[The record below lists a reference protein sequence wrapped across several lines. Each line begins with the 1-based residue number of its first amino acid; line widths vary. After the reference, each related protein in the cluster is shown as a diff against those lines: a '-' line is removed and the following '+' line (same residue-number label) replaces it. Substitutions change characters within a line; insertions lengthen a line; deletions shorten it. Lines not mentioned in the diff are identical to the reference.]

1 MARGLGTAHE
11 DQVATLTAAAVRVL
25 DRDGLPALT
34 FRRVAAEAGVSPG
47 RVQHYFRTSQ
57 GLAAATFRRV
67 RQRVQERV
75 QDQLTTTGA
84 TPSPGAV
91 VAGTLRALIPQ
102 ARTEVAELR
111 VAQLVEL
118 HASTDPALGAEL
130 RAGRTSLV
138 DFLASQVAA
147 QRGDDPGGD
156 DARRTATLLLATAEG
171 LAGMTI
177 AGVLT
182 HEEAND
188 LLGETLRRVL
198 GPSAQRD
205 RRDQSDSER
214 AEP

>member
-1 MARGLGTAHE
+1 MLSYRNTSVEGDPMARGLGTAHE

-91 VAGTLRALIPQ
+91 VAGTLRALIPRPRTGAPGSGL
-102 ARTEVAELR
+102 ARRWGLEAAPIPAR
-111 VAQLVEL
+111 VRGAAAGGTVLV
-118 HASTDPALGAEL
+118 TC
-130 RAGRTSLV
+130 R
-138 DFLASQVAA
+138 ASQVAA
-147 QRGDDPGGD
+147 Q
-156 DARRTATLLLATAEG
+156 
-171 LAGMTI
+171 
-177 AGVLT
+177 
-182 HEEAND
+182 
-188 LLGETLRRVL
+188 
-198 GPSAQRD
+198 Q
-205 RRDQSDSER
+205 
-214 AEP
+214 